1 MSPLVKFKCLILFL
15 GLSSC
20 AIAETLNF
28 NCSAS
33 DYQSGSIWGSGIYTD
48 DSSRCRAAVHSGKL
62 VAGQTGTCTFQTLAG
77 QSSYPSTLGGGG
89 ITSSSWGVWG
99 GSFQIVSCSAT
110 SAVTT
115 TTTTVPVSSTFTCGA
130 TDYQSGSIWGSGIYT
145 DDSSRCRAAVHS
157 GKLVAG
163 QTGTCTFQT
172 LAGQSSY
179 PSTLGGGAITSSSWG
194 AWGGSFQ
201 IVSCSG
207 TSATSSTTTTL
218 SPNSGLIV
226 SLDATNNQS
235 YPGTG
240 DTWYDLSGLNNNA
253 RLYNGANF
261 NNSNAIVFDG
271 VNDFAEIVSNSALNN
286 ALGADF
292 TFDLWFRPLVPVPTS
307 YPYGKVFSKG
317 NWSGTGG
324 FNGINY
330 FQSGSLITLQW
341 QYHDSSQTYRK
352 LLQTQIEANSW
363 LHLVYTRANGIFQL
377 YINGQLVASEV
388 NSDNFSSPAF
398 NLRIGGNY
406 QPDNFAHIEV
416 SKFKLFNRALT
427 SNQIL
432 TNYQSYLNTNSAV
445 SNSATTTTFT
455 CGATDYQSGAIWGS
469 GIYTDDSS
477 RCRAAVHS
485 GKLVAGQTG
494 TCTMQT
500 LAGQSSYPSTL
511 GGGGITSSSWGAW
524 GGSFQIVSCSG
535 TCFNSWPALNLITS
549 GTVVGNSTGAIWR
562 DGAGNGVYA
571 DTKPYRVIY
580 GSGTGDNGIKF
591 IVGET
596 VTITDKTGTASTG
609 NVSGTYW
616 VKNLSKYD
624 GYDALE
630 LDCSIQCQAGYYLSN
645 GVCKQDCAPNATS
658 SQACAVANGTGTQS
672 RTCSASGQWGTFGSC
687 ELSSCNAGFYLSGGI
702 CKQDCAPN
710 ATSSQACAVANG
722 TGTQSRTCSAS
733 GQWGTFGSC
742 VLSSCNAGYYQNN
755 GICSQD
761 GIEISAQPIS
771 QTANNGTAKFSVE
784 GRRKNGQS
792 VSFQWQAKAPGQS
805 QWTNINGATSNQLPL
820 NNLKSSNNNASYR
833 AVVSSAGI
841 PSVTSGEATLN
852 MLNSLSIVT
861 QPTNG
866 IANNGVV
873 SFKVVVKTVSKPVI
887 QWQRSVNST
896 AFTDIVGANSAVQS
910 LLGLWSSSFSI
921 SDVSKEPVGA
931 KYLAKITVGQ
941 NQVMTNEVSFQAL
954 ASPLISSVEPKVGDP
969 STVVRILGGN
979 FNGLSS
985 VSVGGIPVA
994 YVNKISDN
1002 EIVVVPSV
1010 NTRTGAVTVSN
1021 AQGIGTSRD
1030 SFLFANPFCSFNVD
1044 KQKYLLINSKE
1055 IVNDEARTRF
1065 IPGDSTKG
1073 AWSFVGLMAQIA
1085 PAGADLEEFIV
1096 SWLNNWSAVKQLNGF
1111 SVTPRDVS
1119 RILNDWPRDNA
1130 GKLDLSQAPFRLLA
1144 ISNRIDMRS
1153 SVAADKRAGI
1163 LNFVF
1168 GLYDQKPGSTYGLPL
1183 KFNVSFEF
1191 EMRTEVH
1198 SLIDWTL
1205 LWYKLGQ
1212 ANSSSLTY
1220 NSSLESITRDATYR
1234 NAKITKIVQ
1243 SPFVNI
1249 RTEDFQF
1256 GNNGEF
1262 REFSLNLEG
1271 RLAQSPLKQTPDVS
1285 FNTDRK
1291 LELVQWINDNLS
1303 TVGSNKFEVKK
1314 EFLAGSS
1321 TVPASSWLSDAD
1333 LSPVARSNFAMATCT
1348 GCHQSETRNSGI
1360 HVANRKADE
1369 SSQISP
1375 FLKNELLVR
1384 DFEFK
1389 TMLIEMFCGQ

>member
-33 DYQSGSIWGSGIYTD
+33 
-48 DSSRCRAAVHSGKL
+48 
-62 VAGQTGTCTFQTLAG
+62 
-77 QSSYPSTLGGGG
+77 
-89 ITSSSWGVWG
+89 
-99 GSFQIVSCSAT
+99 
-110 SAVTT
+110 
-115 TTTTVPVSSTFTCGA
+115 
-130 TDYQSGSIWGSGIYT
+130 DYQSGSIWGSGIYT

-645 GVCKQDCAPNATS
+645 GV
-658 SQACAVANGTGTQS
+658 
-672 RTCSASGQWGTFGSC
+672 
-687 ELSSCNAGFYLSGGI
+687 